1 MAPMDRAEEI
11 IGLNGAA
18 AVLDLPPEAVR
29 RFAEEGRLRP
39 EGGDEGGY
47 VFLLVDVLGLARE
60 LGAETAEEE
69 IFEGEVMGEEP
80 AGNSRLPAVPF
91 ERYERLL
98 QQGQDYKTRLEE
110 RTRQID
116 EIRQERD
123 AARME
128 IDRLWSEIERL
139 NLVEFQREL
148 QEKTIST
155 LEEERA
161 SLQSERERLLQE
173 QRDLTEEKSALS
185 EDRVRLEAELN
196 TLKNRGFWSRLFGGG
211 EKRAMSLAIETEKLT
226 KAYGRKA
233 RGIEDVDLAVEE
245 GEVFG
250 FLGPNGAGKTTTVR
264 TLLGFLR
271 PTSGRGEVFGLDI
284 RRESVE
290 IRARVGNLPG
300 EFALED
306 KMTGEG
312 LLKYFARLRGVGD
325 LGYAHEVS
333 ERLGAELHRPM
344 RRLSRGNKQKIGLV
358 QAMFH
363 KPPLLILDE
372 PTGGLDPLVQ
382 EEFLDI
388 IEEVKAEGRTV
399 FFSSHN
405 LAEVER
411 VCDRVGIIR
420 GGRLAAVETTETL
433 VDKSFR
439 HVVLTFAEDVDP
451 KPFEAL
457 SGVKDLRAGGNR
469 LAFTLYDDLDE
480 MVKLAA
486 GHELVNMEYERPSL
500 EEVFLTYYERENGE
514 AR

>member
-1 MAPMDRAEEI
+1 
-11 IGLNGAA
+11 
-18 AVLDLPPEAVR
+18 
-29 RFAEEGRLRP
+29 
-39 EGGDEGGY
+39 
-47 VFLLVDVLGLARE
+47 
-60 LGAETAEEE
+60 
-69 IFEGEVMGEEP
+69 
-80 AGNSRLPAVPF
+80 
-91 ERYERLL
+91 
-98 QQGQDYKTRLEE
+98 
-110 RTRQID
+110 
-116 EIRQERD
+116 
-123 AARME
+123 
-128 IDRLWSEIERL
+128 
-139 NLVEFQREL
+139 
-148 QEKTIST
+148 
-155 LEEERA
+155 
-161 SLQSERERLLQE
+161 
-173 QRDLTEEKSALS
+173 
-185 EDRVRLEAELN
+185 
-196 TLKNRGFWSRLFGGG
+196 
-211 EKRAMSLAIETEKLT
+211 MSLAIRTEKLT
-226 KAYGRKA
+226 KSYGRKA
-233 RGIEDVDLAVEE
+233 RGIEEVDLAVEE

-271 PTSGRGEVFGLDI
+271 PTGGRGEVFGLDI
-284 RRESVE
+284 IKDSVGV
-290 IRARVGNLPG
+290 RARIGNLPG

-312 LLKYFARLRGVGD
+312 LLRFFARLRGVKD
-325 LGYAHEVS
+325 LGYARELA

-344 RRLSRGNKQKIGLV
+344 RKLSRGNKQKIGLV

-363 KPPLLILDE
+363 RPPLLILDE

-420 GGRLAAVETTETL
+420 GGRLVAVETTETL
-433 VDKSFR
+433 IDKSFR

-451 KPFEAL
+451 KAFEAL
-457 SGVKDLRAGGNR
+457 PGVKDFRAGGNR

-486 GHELVNMEYERPSL
+486 RHELVNMEYERPSL

>member
-1 MAPMDRAEEI
+1 M
-11 IGLNGAA
+11 N
-18 AVLDLPPEAVR
+18 
-29 RFAEEGRLRP
+29 
-39 EGGDEGGY
+39 
-47 VFLLVDVLGLARE
+47 
-60 LGAETAEEE
+60 
-69 IFEGEVMGEEP
+69 
-80 AGNSRLPAVPF
+80 
-91 ERYERLL
+91 
-98 QQGQDYKTRLEE
+98 
-110 RTRQID
+110 
-116 EIRQERD
+116 
-123 AARME
+123 
-128 IDRLWSEIERL
+128 
-139 NLVEFQREL
+139 
-148 QEKTIST
+148 
-155 LEEERA
+155 
-161 SLQSERERLLQE
+161 
-173 QRDLTEEKSALS
+173 
-185 EDRVRLEAELN
+185 
-196 TLKNRGFWSRLFGGG
+196 
-211 EKRAMSLAIETEKLT
+211 LAIETEKLT
-226 KAYGRKA
+226 KSYGRKA
-233 RGIEDVDLAVEE
+233 RGIEEVDLAVEE

-250 FLGPNGAGKTTTVR
+250 FLGPNGAGKTTMVR

-271 PTSGRGEVFGLDI
+271 PTGGRGEVFGLDI
-284 RRESVE
+284 RKDSVE
-290 IRARVGNLPG
+290 VRARVGNLPG

-312 LLKYFARLRGVGD
+312 LLRFFARLRGVKD
-325 LGYAHEVS
+325 LGYARELA

-363 KPPLLILDE
+363 RPPLLILDE

-420 GGRLAAVETTETL
+420 GGRLVAEETTDTL
-433 VDKSFR
+433 IDKSFR

-486 GHELVNMEYERPSL
+486 RHELLNMEYERPSL

>member
-1 MAPMDRAEEI
+1 
-11 IGLNGAA
+11 
-18 AVLDLPPEAVR
+18 
-29 RFAEEGRLRP
+29 
-39 EGGDEGGY
+39 
-47 VFLLVDVLGLARE
+47 
-60 LGAETAEEE
+60 
-69 IFEGEVMGEEP
+69 
-80 AGNSRLPAVPF
+80 
-91 ERYERLL
+91 
-98 QQGQDYKTRLEE
+98 
-110 RTRQID
+110 
-116 EIRQERD
+116 
-123 AARME
+123 
-128 IDRLWSEIERL
+128 
-139 NLVEFQREL
+139 
-148 QEKTIST
+148 
-155 LEEERA
+155 
-161 SLQSERERLLQE
+161 
-173 QRDLTEEKSALS
+173 
-185 EDRVRLEAELN
+185 
-196 TLKNRGFWSRLFGGG
+196 
-211 EKRAMSLAIETEKLT
+211 MSLAIRTEKLT
-226 KAYGRKA
+226 KSYGRKA
-233 RGIEDVDLAVEE
+233 RGIEEVDLAVEE

-250 FLGPNGAGKTTTVR
+250 FLGPNGSGKTTTVR

-271 PTSGRGEVFGLDI
+271 PTGGRGEVFGLDI
-284 RRESVE
+284 IKDSVGV
-290 IRARVGNLPG
+290 RARIGNLPG

-312 LLKYFARLRGVGD
+312 LLRFFARLRGVKD
-325 LGYAHEVS
+325 LGYARELA

-344 RRLSRGNKQKIGLV
+344 RKLSRGNKQKIGLV

-363 KPPLLILDE
+363 RPPLLILDE

-420 GGRLAAVETTETL
+420 GGRLVAVETTETL
-433 VDKSFR
+433 IDKSFR

-451 KPFEAL
+451 KAFEAL
-457 SGVKDLRAGGNR
+457 PGVKDFRAGGNR

-486 GHELVNMEYERPSL
+486 RHELVNMEYERPSL

>member
-1 MAPMDRAEEI
+1 
-11 IGLNGAA
+11 
-18 AVLDLPPEAVR
+18 
-29 RFAEEGRLRP
+29 
-39 EGGDEGGY
+39 
-47 VFLLVDVLGLARE
+47 
-60 LGAETAEEE
+60 
-69 IFEGEVMGEEP
+69 
-80 AGNSRLPAVPF
+80 
-91 ERYERLL
+91 
-98 QQGQDYKTRLEE
+98 
-110 RTRQID
+110 
-116 EIRQERD
+116 
-123 AARME
+123 
-128 IDRLWSEIERL
+128 
-139 NLVEFQREL
+139 
-148 QEKTIST
+148 
-155 LEEERA
+155 
-161 SLQSERERLLQE
+161 
-173 QRDLTEEKSALS
+173 
-185 EDRVRLEAELN
+185 
-196 TLKNRGFWSRLFGGG
+196 
-211 EKRAMSLAIETEKLT
+211 MSLAIETEKLT
-226 KAYGRKA
+226 KSYGRKA
-233 RGIEDVDLAVEE
+233 RGIEEVDLAVEE

-250 FLGPNGAGKTTTVR
+250 FLGPNGAGKTTMVR

-271 PTSGRGEVFGLDI
+271 PTGGRGEVFGFDI
-284 RRESVE
+284 RKDSVE
-290 IRARVGNLPG
+290 IRARIGNLPG

-312 LLKYFARLRGVGD
+312 LLRFFARLRGVKD
-325 LGYAHEVS
+325 LGYARELA
-333 ERLGAELHRPM
+333 ERLGAELQRPM

-363 KPPLLILDE
+363 RPPLLILDE

-411 VCDRVGIIR
+411 VCDRIGIIR
-420 GGRLAAVETTETL
+420 GGRLVAEETTETL
-433 VDKSFR
+433 IDKSFR
-439 HVVLTFAEDVDP
+439 HVVLTFAADVDP

-486 GHELVNMEYERPSL
+486 RYELLNMEYERPSL

>member
-1 MAPMDRAEEI
+1 
-11 IGLNGAA
+11 
-18 AVLDLPPEAVR
+18 
-29 RFAEEGRLRP
+29 
-39 EGGDEGGY
+39 
-47 VFLLVDVLGLARE
+47 
-60 LGAETAEEE
+60 
-69 IFEGEVMGEEP
+69 
-80 AGNSRLPAVPF
+80 
-91 ERYERLL
+91 
-98 QQGQDYKTRLEE
+98 
-110 RTRQID
+110 
-116 EIRQERD
+116 
-123 AARME
+123 
-128 IDRLWSEIERL
+128 
-139 NLVEFQREL
+139 
-148 QEKTIST
+148 
-155 LEEERA
+155 
-161 SLQSERERLLQE
+161 
-173 QRDLTEEKSALS
+173 
-185 EDRVRLEAELN
+185 
-196 TLKNRGFWSRLFGGG
+196 
-211 EKRAMSLAIETEKLT
+211 MSLAIETEKLT
-226 KAYGRKA
+226 KSYGRKA
-233 RGIEDVDLAVEE
+233 RGIEAVDLAVEE

-284 RRESVE
+284 RKDSVE
-290 IRARVGNLPG
+290 VRARVGNLPG
-300 EFALED
+300 EFALEY

-312 LLKYFARLRGVGD
+312 LLRFFARLRGVKD
-325 LGYAHEVS
+325 LGYARELA

-363 KPPLLILDE
+363 RPPLLILDE

-420 GGRLAAVETTETL
+420 NGRLVAVETTDTL

-457 SGVKDLRAGGNR
+457 SGVKDLRAAGNR

-486 GHELVNMEYERPSL
+486 SHELVNMEYERPSL